1 MKEYM
6 SGVTVEDAI
15 RAGRNDTI
23 CWDCKKAMRG
33 GCSWA
38 DPERQQPVK
47 GWTAVKSGFSYTVHD
62 CPEFARD
69 TYGCGRYRDADD
81 YILALEIA
89 VQERRKQ
96 LARMKKTPELLR
108 RKNASMAKKMET
120 MQEQMDRMM
129 WQIVVHEGE

>member
-6 SGVTVEDAI
+6 NSVTVEDAI

-38 DPERQQPVK
+38 DPERQQPVN
-47 GWTAVKSGFSYTVHD
+47 GWTATKTGISYTVHS
-62 CPEFARD
+62 CPEFDRC

-89 VQERRKQ
+89 VQERRTQ

-108 RKNASMAKKMET
+108 KKNASMAKKIDT
-120 MQEQMDRMM
+120 MQEQMDRLL
-129 WQIVVHEGE
+129 WQICVHEGE

>member
-6 SGVTVEDAI
+6 NSVTVEDAI

-38 DPERQQPVK
+38 DPERQQPVN
-47 GWTAVKSGFSYTVHD
+47 GWTATKTGISYTVHA
-62 CPEFARD
+62 CPEFDRC

-89 VQERRKQ
+89 VQERRTQ

-108 RKNASMAKKMET
+108 RKNASMTKKIDT
-120 MQEQMDRMM
+120 MQEQMDQLL
-129 WQIVVHEGE
+129 WQIYVHEGE

>member
-6 SGVTVEDAI
+6 SEVTVEDAI

-23 CWDCKKAMRG
+23 CWDCKKAMKG
-33 GCSWA
+33 GCSWT

-62 CPEFARD
+62 CPEFVRD

-108 RKNASMAKKMET
+108 RKNASMAKKMKT
-120 MQEQMDRMM
+120 MQEQIDRMM